1 MIYIRQV
8 YRHRQTEDRAHFP
21 TAAGFR
27 QKTNTPHRNVRS
39 AADNIVCKEDTALVQ
54 AIDFIVC
61 GRRHRYDNA
70 VLHRFFQ
77 NQLADST
84 EIELVKN

>member
-21 TAAGFR
+21 TAAFGR
-27 QKTNTPHRNVRS
+27 KRIHRTAMF
-39 AADNIVCKEDTALVQ
+39 AAQLDNIVCKEDTALVQ

>member
-1 MIYIRQV
+1 MFATQL
-8 YRHRQTEDRAHFP
+8 
-21 TAAGFR
+21 
-27 QKTNTPHRNVRS
+27 
-39 AADNIVCKEDTALVQ
+39 DNIVCKEDTVLAQ

>member
-27 QKTNTPHRNVRS
+27 QKTNTPF
-39 AADNIVCKEDTALVQ
+39 AAQLDNIVCKEDTALVQ